1 MDGSPFGP
9 VADLGDQYFEVGD
22 QAAIH
27 ARLSCTFLFRTA
39 GRMPKGDPMTHLRTI
54 VAMAFALAAS
64 GHAQAQQKIS
74 IPSVTPASLFALLHH
89 DTMPATVTGELYL
102 PPKASGPVPA
112 MVLKHGS
119 GGLDGPT
126 GTNIRKWAATF
137 AGWGI
142 AAFVVDSFGPRGIK
156 ETATNQGQ
164 LSSWADVADA
174 LAALQILGADP
185 RIDKNRIGI
194 VGWSRGAGVAVDTAL
209 ETVRKS
215 VIKDD
220 LKFALHVAFYAPADV
235 QYRDRATDMSPM
247 MFFHGEAD
255 NYTPIG
261 PVREFSDWAQSQG
274 NPVSFIAYPKSYH
287 DFDVQGGFSGFVKT
301 FEVFVKCDLVLDL
314 TNGHALRMNHSDNP
328 KVTADDIRTYLKS
341 CGTHGANLAYNA
353 AARADAVEK
362 LHGFLKQ
369 YFQISG

>member
-1 MDGSPFGP
+1 MT
-9 VADLGDQYFEVGD
+9 
-22 QAAIH
+22 
-27 ARLSCTFLFRTA
+27 RLW
-39 GRMPKGDPMTHLRTI
+39 TI
-54 VAMAFALAAS
+54 ATIALALTAP
-64 GHAQAQQKIS
+64 GIAHAQQKIS
-74 IPSVTPASLFALLHH
+74 IPSVTPASLSALLHH
-89 DTMPATVTGELYL
+89 ETTPATVSGELYL
-102 PPKASGPVPA
+102 PPKASGPLPA

-119 GGLDGPT
+119 GGLEGPT
-126 GTNIRKWAATF
+126 GVNIRKWAETL

-174 LAALQILGADP
+174 LAALQVLAADP

-194 VGWSRGAGVAVDTAL
+194 VGWSRGAGVAIDTAL
-209 ETVRKS
+209 ETVRKN

-235 QYRDRATDMSPM
+235 QYRDRATDKSPI
-247 MFFHGEAD
+247 MFLHGEAD

-261 PVREFSDWAQSQG
+261 PAREFSDWAQSQG
-274 NPVSFIAYPKSYH
+274 NPVTFISYPKSYH
-287 DFDVQGGFSGFVKT
+287 DFDVQGGFSGFAKAL
-301 FEVFVKCDLVLDL
+301 EVSTKCDLVIDL
-314 TNGHALRMNHSDNP
+314 SNGHTVRMNHADNP
-328 KVTADDIRTYLKS
+328 KTTPDEIRAYMKS
-341 CGTHGANLAYNA
+341 CVIHGANLAYNA

-369 YFQISG
+369 VFQL